1 MFWRFAK
8 VNSYFSS
15 FLTKL
20 EPENHLYPEQI
31 MKVAIIIDTHSQAN
45 SLGLLLEDISKLKLY
60 QTKIDIYI
68 VNNHTNG
75 FDIVK
80 YAKFGFAHLQVIHP
94 SKKLDTLGGFY
105 YGLQLVSKLKYDY
118 IWLLDDDVRL
128 DPLAL
133 STLITTLQNH
143 HEVGLVSS
151 QLYHRQEPKT
161 IKELGNLI
169 NRRSLRSPTQI
180 SQLNKIFHN
189 NITGK
194 SYIRVE
200 FCAAK
205 SILLRQRVIHDIGT
219 DTDNYAEFED
229 VDLCLRVKQA
239 GWVLAVNSNSIIW
252 QNSPQLPLSDWLDYE
267 HECNFYY
274 WQKYRPD
281 LL

>member
-1 MFWRFAK
+1 
-8 VNSYFSS
+8 VNSYFSA
-15 FLTKL
+15 FLTKPEL
-20 EPENHLYPEQI
+20 ENHLYAEQI
-31 MKVAIIIDTHSQAN
+31 MKVAIIIDTHSPTN

-68 VNNHTNG
+68 VNNQTKDI
-75 FDIVK
+75 DIVK
-80 YAKFGFAHLQVIHP
+80 YAKLGFAHLQVLQP
-94 SKKLDTLGGFY
+94 NKKLDAIGGFY

-128 DPLAL
+128 DALAL

-143 HEVGLVSS
+143 PEVGLVSS
-151 QLYHRQEPKT
+151 QLYHRKAPNT
-161 IKELGNLI
+161 IQDLGRLI
-169 NRRSLRSPTQI
+169 NSRSLPSPTEI
-180 SQLNKIFHN
+180 TQLNKIFHN

-205 SILLRQRVIHDIGT
+205 SILLRQRVVHDIST
-219 DTDNYAEFED
+219 ATDNYADFED
-229 VDLCLRVKQA
+229 VELFLRVKQA
-239 GWVLAVNSNSIIW
+239 GWFLAVNSNSIIW
-252 QNSPQLPLSDWLDYE
+252 QDSPQLPLSNWTDYE
-267 HECNFYY
+267 HECNLYY

>member
-1 MFWRFAK
+1 
-8 VNSYFSS
+8 VNSYFSA
-15 FLTKL
+15 FLTKPEL
-20 EPENHLYPEQI
+20 ENHLYAEQI

-68 VNNHTNG
+68 VNNHTNEL
-75 FDIVK
+75 DIVK
-80 YAKFGFAHLQVIHP
+80 FAKFGFAHLQVIYP

-133 STLITTLQNH
+133 NTLITTLQNH
-143 HEVGLVSS
+143 DEVGLVSS
-151 QLYHRQEPKT
+151 QLYHRQEPNT
-161 IKELGNLI
+161 IQDLGRLI
-169 NRRSLRSPTQI
+169 NRRSSPSPTPI
-180 SQLNKIFHN
+180 SQLNKIFHHN
-189 NITGK
+189 TKGK
-194 SYIRVE
+194 SYIKVE

-205 SILLRQRVIHDIGT
+205 SILLRQRVVHDIGT
-219 DTDNYAEFED
+219 VTGNYADFED

-252 QNSPQLPLSDWLDYE
+252 QNSPQLPLSNWIDYE
-267 HECNFYY
+267 HECNLYY